1 MTRDEKRMALISA
14 ILLLA
19 IITPLM
25 LLWDHKRDV
34 ETRPVTAHVARAAIG
49 VSRDDILMDM
59 PMAEP
64 MELLQVQPTE
74 ETPEETPAPTEEPQS
89 VEPVLE
95 SLGTFKLT
103 AYCPCSKCCGEWAD
117 GITYTGTTAT
127 ADRTVAV
134 DPSVIPLGSTLYIN
148 GQAYIAEDIGGA
160 IKGNRIDVFFDT
172 HEAALQFGV
181 RHADVAIQS

>member
-1 MTRDEKRMALISA
+1 MTRDEKWMALTVA
-14 ILLLA
+14 ILAL
-19 IITPLM
+19 IIIVPLM

-34 ETRPVTAHVARAAIG
+34 QTRPVTEAATRTTMG
-49 VSRDDILMDM
+49 VSRADIL
-59 PMAEP
+59 AELP
-64 MELLQVQPTE
+64 QVQPTE
-74 ETPEETPAPTEEPQS
+74 EATEETTAPTEEPQS
-89 VEPVLE
+89 VEPILE

-160 IKGNRIDVFFDT
+160 IKKNRIDVFFDT
-172 HEAALQFGV
+172 HEAALEFGV
-181 RHADVAIQS
+181 LYADVSIQR

>member
-34 ETRPVTAHVARAAIG
+34 ETRPITAHVARASVG
-49 VSRDDILMDM
+49 VSRDEILMDM
-59 PMAEP
+59 PKAEP

-74 ETPEETPAPTEEPQS
+74 ETPEETTAPTEEPQS

-117 GITYTGTTAT
+117 GITYTGTIAT

-160 IKGNRIDVFFDT
+160 IKNNRIDVFFDT

-181 RHADVAIQS
+181 LYADVAIQR

>member
-1 MTRDEKRMALISA
+1 MTRDEKRMALIAA
-14 ILLLA
+14 IMALA

-25 LLWDHKRDV
+25 TLWDHKRDV
-34 ETRPVTAHVARAAIG
+34 ETRPVTAHVARASIG
-49 VSRDDILMDM
+49 VSRDEILMDM
-59 PMAEP
+59 PQADP
-64 MELLQVQPTE
+64 TELPQVQTTE

-117 GITYTGTTAT
+117 GITYTGTIAT

-160 IKGNRIDVFFDT
+160 IKKNRIDVFFDT
-172 HEAALQFGV
+172 HEEALEFGV
-181 RHADVAIQS
+181 LYANVSIQR

>member
-1 MTRDEKRMALISA
+1 MTRDEKRMALIAA
-14 ILLLA
+14 IMALV

-25 LLWDHKRDV
+25 ILWDHKRDA
-34 ETRPVTAHVARAAIG
+34 ETRPAEPRITS
-49 VSRDDILMDM
+49 VSRDEILMEM
-59 PMAEP
+59 P
-64 MELLQVQPTE
+64 QVHTTE
-74 ETPEETPAPTEEPQS
+74 ETPEETTAPTEEPQS

-160 IKGNRIDVFFDT
+160 IKKNRIDVFFDT
-172 HEAALQFGV
+172 HEDALEFGV
-181 RHADVAIQS
+181 LYANVSIQR